1 MERITRSLAF
11 MLRHQPEKF
20 DIEVD
25 AYGFADTG
33 EVVRAL
39 NERLGEPVDMDDLL
53 EAVESGDRRRYEVQ
67 GDRIRALYGHS
78 IPVEPGEPSKP
89 PEVLYLGID
98 ARDAERARK
107 YGLRGGRRR
116 FLHLA
121 LTEEDAIEVGRRIAE
136 EYTIVEVSAI
146 EAWEDGVDF
155 YDRGSLFLA
164 EEVPTQ
170 LIRIGETYD
179 NGEPPRYDAPRGN
192 PRRGRDDDRRGGR
205 GGRGRGGRGRD
216 DDRGPRE
223 ERGGRG
229 DRDRDRDRDEDRDR
243 GPREERAERGDR
255 DRGRDEERDRGP
267 RAERGDRD
275 RDRDEDR
282 DRGPRGERGDRG
294 RGRDDDRG
302 PRGDR
307 GGRGGRDRDRG
318 RDGGRGEPR
327 GRTPER
333 RDEAPRQERP
343 AAAEREPRREER
355 RPEPR
360 REVRSTGGGFGAG
373 LTDTATAPPP
383 RRSEP
388 APEPRPEPKPAPP
401 RPEPPKPAGP
411 GFGAGL

>member
-229 DRDRDRDRDEDRDR
+229 DRDRDRDEDRDR
-243 GPREERAERGDR
+243 GPREERSERGDR
-255 DRGRDEERDRGP
+255 HRGRDEERDRGP

-294 RGRDDDRG
+294 RGRDGDRG

-333 RDEAPRQERP
+333 RDEVPRQERP

-383 RRSEP
+383 QRSEP